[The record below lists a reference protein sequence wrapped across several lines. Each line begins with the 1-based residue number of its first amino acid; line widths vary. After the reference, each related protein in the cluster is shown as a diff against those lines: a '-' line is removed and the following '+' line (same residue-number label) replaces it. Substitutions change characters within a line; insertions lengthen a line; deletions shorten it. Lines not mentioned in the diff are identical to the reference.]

1 MSVQSIE
8 DSPPANAFPTTIKA
22 NINLFKNE
30 LNKYRNKFAS
40 DLGKILPEV
49 IISKGVS
56 KSNLFS
62 SQIRGKFIGEDR
74 LIAILNDLADSPFEY
89 GKSDIFLG
97 KLQREIDTIA
107 IYMEK
112 RGDPGKGIVVEE
124 DSSAKGNEC
133 RTKFAFQ
140 IEFILPVLP
149 DDDQVKDYL
158 EKGKIL
164 DDVIPWYYNNS
175 QVTSAGYRYR
185 RFVDFFDLNKDIS
198 KEACFIVGLKK
209 VQENQ
214 SPQITIFGPGKKIT
228 DNLNL
233 PTKVEPKD
241 IQISFDTI
249 TFNIKYKIDFEGG
262 NVMNNIELIYQD
274 VSGAFPKVSD
284 IVPVADKGITTITLN
299 KLKPGLKYEVKQR
312 LVSKLHGKVWAVGPW
327 SDPLTVT
334 TSSSS
339 PPSSLSIKNKG
350 NEKF

>member
-1 MSVQSIE
+1 
-8 DSPPANAFPTTIKA
+8 
-22 NINLFKNE
+22 
-30 LNKYRNKFAS
+30 
-40 DLGKILPEV
+40 
-49 IISKGVS
+49 
-56 KSNLFS
+56 
-62 SQIRGKFIGEDR
+62 
-74 LIAILNDLADSPFEY
+74 
-89 GKSDIFLG
+89 
-97 KLQREIDTIA
+97 
-107 IYMEK
+107 MEN

-124 DSSAKGNEC
+124 DSSALGNEC
-133 RTKFAFQ
+133 RTKFGFQ
-140 IEFILPVLP
+140 IEFVLPVLP
-149 DDDQVKDYL
+149 DDNRVRNYL
-158 EKGKIL
+158 ENQTL
-164 DDVIPWYYNNS
+164 NDDVIPWYYNDT
-175 QVTSAGYRYR
+175 QVSYAGYRYR
-185 RFVDFFDLNKDIS
+185 KFVDFYDLNKDIN

-228 DNLNL
+228 DNLNV

-249 TFNIKYKIDFEGG
+249 TFDIKYKIDFEGG

-274 VSGAFPKVSD
+274 VSGAFPVSD